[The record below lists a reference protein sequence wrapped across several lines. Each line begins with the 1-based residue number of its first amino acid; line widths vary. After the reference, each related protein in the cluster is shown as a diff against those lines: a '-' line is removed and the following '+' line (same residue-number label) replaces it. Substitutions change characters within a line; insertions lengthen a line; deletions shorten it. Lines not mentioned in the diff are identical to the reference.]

1 MVGPVERRNRRLT
14 PWSKSVP
21 QGSRSLL
28 LAESSL
34 VLGVLILAAAAIAA
48 IVIFTIIEGGSGS
61 DYQATIEEVIPH
73 GLNQVTVT
81 VKVSNV
87 GTAATEPTC
96 QIELNSPGHSVTGV
110 GSLTAHKP
118 IAGGSPATYS
128 LTIPVTANGATD
140 VTSGASSVTCH

>member
-1 MVGPVERRNRRLT
+1 MVGPGEKGKRRLT
-14 PWSKSVP
+14 PWSKSAP

-34 VLGVLILAAAAIAA
+34 LLGVLLLAAAAIAA
-48 IVIFTIIEGGSGS
+48 VVIFTIIRSGSGS
-61 DYQATIEEVIPH
+61 GYQATIEGVIPH

-81 VKVSNV
+81 VKVSNL

-110 GSLTAHKP
+110 GSLTTHKP
-118 IAGGSPATYS
+118 VAGGSPATYS

-140 VTSGASSVTCH
+140 VTSGASTVTCH